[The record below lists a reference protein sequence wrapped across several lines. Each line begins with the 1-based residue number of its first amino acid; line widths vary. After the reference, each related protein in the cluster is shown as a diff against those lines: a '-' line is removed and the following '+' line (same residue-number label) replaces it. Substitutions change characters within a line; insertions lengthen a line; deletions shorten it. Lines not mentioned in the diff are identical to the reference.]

1 MNDLNL
7 ILKNVNIKL
16 EEIDN
21 LKEII
26 KIHQINNNLLED
38 EILKELNN
46 LLEEQTDFLI
56 KLRSI
61 EKEMIGFN
69 MIRIKKL
76 FNNAE
81 DLINGV
87 KKILDKSNITANVY
101 Y

>member
-16 EEIDN
+16 EEINN

-46 LLEEQTDFLI
+46 LLEEQTYFLI